1 MGTHHSMQRSLC
13 LAVLLVAFLALA
25 QSSSSTTQAT
35 SGYTSGG
42 GGGGQ
47 SNTQI
52 VQVVTFSFAHS
63 DYTGALKALVE
74 KSYGLSLGIYT
85 TAGGWTTGC
94 TVTSVA
100 VAARRASSVTFTAT
114 VTPAAATT
122 ARTNSQAL
130 TPTILTN
137 HINTVKSGESA
148 YSGVAAITVNSVAAP
163 TITGGSTTTSGS
175 SKLEVGMAAMLG
187 SVLLAMSMRH

>member
-1 MGTHHSMQRSLC
+1 MG
-13 LAVLLVAFLALA
+13 
-25 QSSSSTTQAT
+25 
-35 SGYTSGG
+35 
-42 GGGGQ
+42 
-47 SNTQI
+47 
-52 VQVVTFSFAHS
+52 
-63 DYTGALKALVE
+63 
-74 KSYGLSLGIYT
+74 
-85 TAGGWTTGC
+85 
-94 TVTSVA
+94 VTSVA

-163 TITGGSTTTSGS
+163 TITGGSTTLSGS
-175 SKLEVGMAAMLG
+175 SKLEVGMAAMVG